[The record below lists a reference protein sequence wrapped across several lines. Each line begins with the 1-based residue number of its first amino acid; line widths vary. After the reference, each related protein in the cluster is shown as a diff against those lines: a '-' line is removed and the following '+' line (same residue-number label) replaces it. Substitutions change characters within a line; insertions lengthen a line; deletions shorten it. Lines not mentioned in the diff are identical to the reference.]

1 MNGGRARARRGT
13 EARELPTV
21 HDRDGSGEVIRCAR
35 DQCLANAV
43 VFTEADARGIREYHR
58 VRFRLH
64 RLERGEAVV
73 FEGFLDLLVE
83 VGSVRYFLERRGLG
97 ENMWCGKLGDSVDPN
112 LLWGCSE
119 G

>member
-1 MNGGRARARRGT
+1 M
-13 EARELPTV
+13 
-21 HDRDGSGEVIRCAR
+21 
-35 DQCLANAV
+35 
-43 VFTEADARGIREYHR
+43 
-58 VRFRLH
+58 
-64 RLERGEAVV
+64 